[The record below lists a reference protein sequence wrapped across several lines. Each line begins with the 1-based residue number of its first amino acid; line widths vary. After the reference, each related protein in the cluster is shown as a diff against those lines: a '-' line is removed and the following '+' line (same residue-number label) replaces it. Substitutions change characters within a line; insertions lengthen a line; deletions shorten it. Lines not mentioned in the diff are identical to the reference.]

1 MSVRIP
7 HYLLFS
13 AAAAERRRAGTD
25 VGEHGPASGNWE
37 FVLESFDG
45 TSRMTVTEEEQDVT
59 GQRLELLA
67 VVRGLEA
74 LDQPSRVTLMTTSA
88 YVLRGMRFG
97 LPQWRDNGWQ
107 WESYGRMAPVRN
119 ADLWQRLDRALQIHQ
134 VRCRSW
140 RVDPPAGEAAS
151 RQPAVVSQPLSVPQ
165 RPPRTA
171 ASVGWLAGIAA
182 LLSWVLGRPAQWL
195 ERASPLSSL
204 CAD

>member
-13 AAAAERRRAGTD
+13 AAAAESRLTGAAPED
-25 VGEHGPASGNWE
+25 SHPAPGNWE

-45 TSRMTVTEEEQDVT
+45 TSRMAVNEQEQDVT

-97 LPQWRDNGWQ
+97 IPQWRDNGWQ
-107 WESYGRMAPVRN
+107 WESYGRMVPVRN
-119 ADLWQRLDRALQIHQ
+119 ADLWQRLDRALQIHR
-134 VRCRSW
+134 VRCRNW
-140 RVDPPAGEAAS
+140 RVDPPAGPEAPP
-151 RQPAVVSQPLSVPQ
+151 QPAVAAAPTVV
-165 RPPRTA
+165 PPRRRRAERT
-171 ASVGWLAGIAA
+171 GWSAGLGAF
-182 LLSWVLGRPAQWL
+182 LSWLCGRPSQWL
-195 ERASPLSSL
+195 DRASPFSTL